1 MSIRSS
7 RLALAVVGV
16 LVAAAPA
23 LVAHH
28 AIAAKFDETKAVTLN
43 GIVTDVDWKN
53 PHVHIL
59 INVKT
64 GNDVINWAVE
74 LESPIALQQSGWGS
88 DTVQVGDTLTVQGIS
103 ARNGSKQ
110 AWARSVVM
118 KATRPT
124 RGASAS
130 TSRARGKTRCTRR
143 GPLARERSRCDRRSR

>member
-1 MSIRSS
+1 MTTRSTRFGLLLVAS
-7 RLALAVVGV
+7 V
-16 LVAAAPA
+16 LAAAPA
-23 LVAHH
+23 LIAHH
-28 AIAAKFDETKAVTLN
+28 AIAAKFDDTKAITLN

-64 GNDVINWAVE
+64 GADVVNWAIE

-103 ARNGSKQ
+103 ARNASKQ

-118 KATRPT
+118 
-124 RGASAS
+124 S
-130 TSRARGKTRCTRR
+130 KTGRQVLMVRNT
-143 GPLARERSRCDRRSR
+143 